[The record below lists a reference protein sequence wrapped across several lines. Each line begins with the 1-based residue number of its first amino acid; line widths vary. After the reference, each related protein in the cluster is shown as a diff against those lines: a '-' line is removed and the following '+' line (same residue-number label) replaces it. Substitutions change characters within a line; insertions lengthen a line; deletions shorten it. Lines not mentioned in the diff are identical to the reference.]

1 VTPGGHRKA
10 TDHNQAEIVAA
21 LRDAGH
27 QVVTMHGVGGGFPDL
42 IVARGGQVWL
52 VEVKA
57 RGGRLTP
64 AQVDFFERW
73 SGPPIRIVRTVDEA
87 LEAVG
92 VAT

>member
-1 VTPGGHRKA
+1 MTAYRVA

-27 QVVTMHGVGGGFPDL
+27 QVVTLHGVGGGFPDL
-42 IVARGGQVWL
+42 IVARGGRCWL
-52 VEVKA
+52 VEVKT

-64 AQVDFFERW
+64 AQVKFFEQW
-73 SGPPIRIVRTVDEA
+73 QGPPIRIVRTVDEA

-92 VAT
+92 VSA